1 MLSELEGLQKLSFPT
16 RVMLRFR
23 GHMKLY
29 IWISVASALAAIVWY
44 LELPLVVL
52 PGLLFVTFLA
62 SGGRT
67 FPKVFLRTFYRDLM

>member
-1 MLSELEGLQKLSFPT
+1 M
-16 RVMLRFR
+16 
-23 GHMKLY
+23 
-29 IWISVASALAAIVWY
+29 ASALAAIVWY

-62 SGGRT
+62 SGGRA